1 MLVVRSLVVALVFVG
16 AAACSTASD
25 DTAASDTTG
34 QGAPAGSASCLDHS
48 AEVRRHTPAGSAEVF
63 LVDARVSKLDDCVD
77 QVTFEFR
84 SDGRPLPPGY
94 SVEYEEGPFLDFTS
108 GDEFEPAGEAYLV
121 LRFAKTAVFAPGL
134 PGAPAE
140 PTYTGRESIDPSGMN
155 HLQEARIIQA
165 GEGDEGVIMW
175 VIGLDSKRPFNVDGS
190 SLALLPPPDSTTTTT
205 TTSPSSGSSTSSTT
219 STSTTTTTPPTS
231 TTTPTAA
238 TARIVVRIG

>member
-1 MLVVRSLVVALVFVG
+1 MLVVRRVIAALLFIG

-25 DTAASDTTG
+25 DTAASDTTDP
-34 QGAPAGSASCLDHS
+34 GAPTGTASCLDHS
-48 AEVRRHTPAGSAEVF
+48 STVRRRTSSGSGDMF
-63 LVDARVSKLDDCVD
+63 LVDAQVSRVDDCVD

-94 SVEYEEGPFLDFTS
+94 SLAYEKGPFRDFTS

-134 PGAPAE
+134 PGAPPV
-140 PTYTGRESIDPSGMN
+140 PTYTGRESIAPSGMN
-155 HLQEARIIQA
+155 HLQEARIVQGSDGRIQ
-165 GEGDEGVIMW
+165 W

-190 SLALLPPPDSTTTTT
+190 SLALPPPDSTTTTT
-205 TTSPSSGSSTSSTT
+205 TSPSTT
-219 STSTTTTTPPTS
+219 STTTTTTPPTS

-238 TARIVVRIG
+238 TAQIVVRIG